1 MFVAHRH
8 SVRGGRLLTAGL
20 AVVLAAALMVAAAAQ
35 TTKLRL
41 VSTAW
46 PPFTNAPGQ
55 ARFALDLVEAGL
67 GRIGLASTTT
77 IVSAG
82 QFTTALLEGPFEGS
96 AAAWKDAARERAL
109 LFSQP
114 YLENRLILVG
124 RRGSDVAATKLT
136 DLRGKRIAI
145 VEGYAYGDGVDL
157 TGPVFVRTA
166 SEEQCLEQLLASK
179 VDYMLMDALV
189 IEYLTTHHATEAKT
203 RLQFGRAPLLVRP
216 LYVAVRRTL
225 PDAAGI
231 IDRFNAQLRNMIA
244 DRTYH
249 RLLHVDWIVADVDGD
264 GLPEYVP
271 KSDEAGSVAP
281 ERAYSITVMP
291 EAKAAGTPR
300 FYLGGKVYDTW
311 SEVPD
316 SYKVSPGGAKDPSQS
331 TVTYFRFSWK

>member
-1 MFVAHRH
+1 MFFAHRH
-8 SVRGGRLLTAGL
+8 HVRGGRPL
-20 AVVLAAALMVAAAAQ
+20 AARLALVVAAALTVAAGAQ

-46 PPFTNAPGQ
+46 PPFTNAAGQ
-55 ARFALDLVEAGL
+55 PRFALDLVEAAF

-124 RRGSDVAATKLT
+124 RRGSEVAATKLT

-166 SEEQCLEQLLASK
+166 SEEQCLEQLLAGK
-179 VDYMLMDALV
+179 VDYTLMDALV
-189 IEYLTTHHATEAKT
+189 VEYLDDALRGRGENAT
-203 RLQFGRAPLLVRP
+203 
-216 LYVAVRRTL
+216 AVRI
-225 PDAAGI
+225 DAAP
-231 IDRFNAQLRNMIA
+231 RPAA
-244 DRTYH
+244 
-249 RLLHVDWIVADVDGD
+249 
-264 GLPEYVP
+264 VP
-271 KSDEAGSVAP
+271 RGAP
-281 ERAYSITVMP
+281 H
-291 EAKAAGTPR
+291 AAGRGGDRRSLQRPDPR
-300 FYLGGKVYDTW
+300 
-311 SEVPD
+311 
-316 SYKVSPGGAKDPSQS
+316 
-331 TVTYFRFSWK
+331 R

>member
-1 MFVAHRH
+1 MFFAHRH
-8 SVRGGRLLTAGL
+8 HVRGGRLLAACL
-20 AVVLAAALMVAAAAQ
+20 ALLVAVALTVAAVAQ

-46 PPFTNAPGQ
+46 PPFTNAAGQ
-55 ARFALDLVEAGL
+55 PRFALDLVEAAF
-67 GRIGLASTTT
+67 GRIGLASTTS

-96 AAAWKDAARERAL
+96 AAAWKDASRERAL
-109 LFSQP
+109 VFSQP

-145 VEGYAYGDGVDL
+145 VEGYAYGDGLDL
-157 TGPVFVRTA
+157 TGPVFVRTS
-166 SEEQCLEQLLASK
+166 SEEQCLEQLLASR
-179 VDYMLMDALV
+179 VDYTLMDALV
-189 IEYLTTHHATEAKT
+189 VEYLTTHHAAEAKA
-203 RLQFGRAPLLVRP
+203 RLQFGSAPLLARP
-216 LYVAVRRTL
+216 LYLAVRRTL
-225 PDAAGI
+225 PDAAAI
-231 IDRFNAQLRNMIA
+231 VDRFNSQIRGMIA

-281 ERAYSITVMP
+281 QRAYSITVTAD
-291 EAKAAGTPR
+291 AKPAGTQR
-300 FYLGGKVYDTW
+300 FYLGGKVYTGWTD
-311 SEVPD
+311 VPE
-316 SYKVSPGGAKDPSQS
+316 SYKVSASGVADPDKS
-331 TVTYFRFSWK
+331 TLTYFRFSWK